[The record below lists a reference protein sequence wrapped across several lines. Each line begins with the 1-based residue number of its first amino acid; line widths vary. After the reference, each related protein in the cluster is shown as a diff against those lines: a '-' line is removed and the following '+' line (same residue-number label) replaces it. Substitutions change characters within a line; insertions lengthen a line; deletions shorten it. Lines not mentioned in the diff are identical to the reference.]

1 MTCRCEPVAT
11 VPLSQFYDEVRMYV
25 SSAPAPVMDVAI
37 RNAIIEMMKETLQMQ
52 RDLYIDVQDCVRD
65 YEVCVPDMTLHAVR
79 EVHLYRRN
87 LLPVTSPTPCLYPG
101 QFYFEPERGLMIGD
115 QPGCDEEGAL
125 YVRAVVV
132 PSRSACEIDTWVY
145 ERHAESVAL
154 GAATRLF
161 GMKDMSWYDRREAG
175 VTMRQFKTAKNRMKG
190 EQAKH
195 RISGPTMMKAPRFL

>member
-1 MTCRCEPVAT
+1 MTCRCDPVDT
-11 VPLSQFYDEVRMYV
+11 VPLSAFYDEVRMYV
-25 SSAPAPVMDVAI
+25 SSAPSPVMDIAI

-52 RDLYIDVQDCVRD
+52 RDVYIDVQACVQD
-65 YEVCVPDMTLHAVR
+65 YELCIPGRTLHAVR
-79 EVHLYRRN
+79 EVHLHCRN
-87 LLPVTSPTPCLYPG
+87 LLPVTSPTPHLPAG
-101 QFYFEPERGLMIGD
+101 HFYHEPERGILIGD
-115 QPGCDEEGAL
+115 QPACDEAGAL

-132 PSRSACEIDTWVY
+132 PSRDTCEIDRWVY

-161 GMKDMSWYDRREAG
+161 GMKDMAWYDRREAG

-195 RISGPTMMKAPRFL
+195 RISGPTLMKAPRFL